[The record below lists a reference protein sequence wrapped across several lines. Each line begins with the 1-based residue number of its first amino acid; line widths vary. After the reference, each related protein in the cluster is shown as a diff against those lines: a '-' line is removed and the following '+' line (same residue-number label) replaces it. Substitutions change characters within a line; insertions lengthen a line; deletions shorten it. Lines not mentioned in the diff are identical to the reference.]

1 MLQRFTGNATA
12 LVFTGD
18 FGGRDGSLAA
28 GSDFAARLTIS
39 APDDGEVC
47 AAEMRNI
54 VSINKGRTLIQDR
67 NQSHVTFAS
76 AILLVFFAGLTFFVV
91 SIVRAAPGPNSA
103 ASAVTF
109 RTKCVMCHGPDG
121 SGSVVG
127 KSLNVPDLRSPV
139 VQKLPDAQL
148 AQIISDG
155 KGGMP
160 SFKSS
165 LSEDQVHSLV
175 AYVRSLRPKK

>member
-1 MLQRFTGNATA
+1 MT
-12 LVFTGD
+12 
-18 FGGRDGSLAA
+18 
-28 GSDFAARLTIS
+28 
-39 APDDGEVC
+39 
-47 AAEMRNI
+47 
-54 VSINKGRTLIQDR
+54 QDK
-67 NQSHVTFAS
+67 NQHSVTSAS
-76 AILLVFFAGLTFFVV
+76 AILLVFVVSLTFFAV
-91 SIVRAAPGPNSA
+91 SIVRAAPGPDSAGSA
-103 ASAVTF
+103 ATF
-109 RTKCVMCHGPDG
+109 RTKCAMCHGPDG
-121 SGSVVG
+121 SGSAVG
-127 KSLNVPDLRSPV
+127 KSMNVPDLRSPV